1 MCTLLVVF
9 DSITK
14 NIQNESQMSVIIFL
28 LLLLPVLPVSFLL
41 DFLFFLLSRC
51 WFVFVFCNKKRPLR
65 TFHSKWPNFS
75 QKAGTM
81 FLIFFFR
88 ASPKP
93 NFFTCFTGTNT
104 NLKIIITQDIVCVN
118 FVFPYFVFL
127 IKLSNHECCYRHRF
141 HTLFNVSR
149 FIHLF

>member
-1 MCTLLVVF
+1 MNPKCPLSFSFFYSYQFFQSPFFWIFYFSSFQDV
-9 DSITK
+9 DSY
-14 NIQNESQMSVIIFL
+14 
-28 LLLLPVLPVSFLL
+28 
-41 DFLFFLLSRC
+41 LF
-51 WFVFVFCNKKRPLR
+51 FCNKKRPLR